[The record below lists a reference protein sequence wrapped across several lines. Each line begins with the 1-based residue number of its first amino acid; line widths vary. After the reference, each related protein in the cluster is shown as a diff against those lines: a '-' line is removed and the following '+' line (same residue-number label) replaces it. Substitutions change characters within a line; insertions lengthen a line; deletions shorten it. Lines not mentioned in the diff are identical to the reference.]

1 MRSLLIGRHLEGH
14 DLTAARVDAA
24 HYVLDRAVLP
34 RGVHALEHDEHRV
47 AALRVEDVLELRQLL
62 DVARQRGAR
71 RLLVSVLA
79 GVSGIDAGESHRSA
93 RPDTVVGHGRS
104 QRPGKTSSSAAP
116 STEPQPVAR
125 S

>member
-1 MRSLLIGRHLEGH
+1 MSKGQKELWTGLNEG
-14 DLTAARVDAA
+14 ARKILSNRN
-24 HYVLDRAVLP
+24 YKE
-34 RGVHALEHDEHRV
+34 GEF
-47 AALRVEDVLELRQLL
+47 
-62 DVARQRGAR
+62 AR
-71 RLLVSVLA
+71 RLS
-79 GVSGIDAGESHRSA
+79 GSGIDAGESHRSA